1 VTGSWSKAY
10 RRHGGDIHAY
20 LARRLPRPE
29 EAEDLCQETFLRAM
43 RAEGSLRDP
52 GRLRAYLFSTAH
64 NLLVN
69 HLRRRCLVQAES
81 DIGEGMDL
89 ELVAGAGGGEAAT
102 SPLMAIRDRELSR
115 ALAAALA
122 ALPPE
127 QRLAFQLG
135 PLERRPYAE
144 IAAHT
149 GWSLSKVKINVHRAR
164 KTLMARLGEHAP
176 ADRTGTAAGADKE
189 ATA

>member
-20 LARRLPRPE
+20 LARRLPRAE

-43 RAEGSLRDP
+43 RAEGQLRDP

-69 HLRRRCLVQAES
+69 HLRRRRFVQAES
-81 DIGEGMDL
+81 ELGEGANL
-89 ELVAGAGGGEAAT
+89 ELVAGVNGPGEPL
-102 SPLMAIRDRELSR
+102 SPLSALRERERSR
-115 ALAAALA
+115 ALVAALA
-122 ALPPE
+122 ALPAE
-127 QRLAFQLG
+127 QRLAFTLG

-144 IAAHT
+144 IAAQT

-164 KTLMARLGEHAP
+164 RSLMARLAEHAP
-176 ADRTGTAAGADKE
+176 GTLAAGADKE
-189 ATA
+189 ASA

>member
-1 VTGSWSKAY
+1 MSGSWSKAY
-10 RRHGGDIHAY
+10 RRHGGDIRAY
-20 LARRLPRPE
+20 LARRLPRRE

-43 RAEGSLRDP
+43 RAEDRLRDP

-69 HLRRRCLVQAES
+69 HLRRRRLVQAES
-81 DIGEGMDL
+81 ELGEGRRL
-89 ELVAGAGGGEAAT
+89 ELVVGVRGAEAELGPTA
-102 SPLMAIRDRELSR
+102 AIRDRELAR
-115 ALAAALA
+115 ALATALA
-122 ALPPE
+122 GLPAD
-127 QRLAFQLG
+127 QRLAFTLG

-144 IAAHT
+144 IAAST

-164 KTLMARLGEHAP
+164 KSLMARLEEHAP
-176 ADRTGTAAGADKE
+176 AARAAGADKE

>member
-20 LARRLPRPE
+20 LARRLPRRE

-52 GRLRAYLFSTAH
+52 DRLRAYLFSTAH

-69 HLRRRCLVQAES
+69 HLRRRRLVQAES
-81 DIGEGMDL
+81 ELGEGTNL
-89 ELVAGAGGGEAAT
+89 ELVAGAGGADAPAGPLAA
-102 SPLMAIRDRELSR
+102 LRDRQLARS
-115 ALAAALA
+115 LAAALA
-122 ALPPE
+122 ALPVE
-127 QRLAFQLG
+127 QRLAFTLG

-144 IAAHT
+144 IAAST

-164 KTLMARLGEHAP
+164 KALMAQLGEYAP
-176 ADRTGTAAGADKE
+176 AACAAEADKE
-189 ATA
+189 ARA